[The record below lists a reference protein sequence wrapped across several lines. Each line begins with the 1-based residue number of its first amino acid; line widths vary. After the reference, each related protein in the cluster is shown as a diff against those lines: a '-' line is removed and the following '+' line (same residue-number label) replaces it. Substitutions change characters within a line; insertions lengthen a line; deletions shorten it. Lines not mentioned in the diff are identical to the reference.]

1 MRGGAELFQRTES
14 GRAGIVRLAQARC
27 IEHALDLYL
36 LVLVVCTW
44 KAECAA
50 YPASDFLL
58 RGVIMSNAVRPTLAL
73 IHTSPTLTPAFA
85 ALCKQHLPEANF
97 FHMVDES
104 LIQETIRAGRL
115 QKSTMRRVV
124 DQVGSGFGAG
134 ADAVLVTCSSI
145 GPAVTLAQQLFDRPV
160 LRIDEAMAEKAVRHA
175 RKIGVLAT
183 LRTTMDPTTAL
194 LRQKAADAG
203 RDVELVECLCED
215 AFPAV
220 LAGDTETHDRL
231 LRKALLEDL
240 RGVDLIVLAQASMA
254 RVVATLE
261 PGALQAPVL
270 SSPELAVMQARKVL
284 LGAQSAART
293 GA

>member
-1 MRGGAELFQRTES
+1 
-14 GRAGIVRLAQARC
+14 
-27 IEHALDLYL
+27 
-36 LVLVVCTW
+36 
-44 KAECAA
+44 
-50 YPASDFLL
+50 
-58 RGVIMSNAVRPTLAL
+58 MSNAVRPTLAL
-73 IHTSPTLTPAFA
+73 LHTSPTLTQAFA
-85 ALCKQHLPEANF
+85 ALCKQHLPEASF

-115 QKSTMRRVV
+115 QKTTMRRVV
-124 DQVGSGFGAG
+124 DLVASAMTAG

-145 GPAVTLAQQLFDRPV
+145 GPAVTLAQQLFGRPV
-160 LRIDEAMAEKAVRHA
+160 LRIDEAMAEKAVRQA

-203 RDVELVECLCED
+203 RAVELVECLSED

-220 LAGDTETHDRL
+220 MAGDTETHDRL

-261 PGALQAPVL
+261 PGALKVPVL
-270 SSPELAVMQARKVL
+270 SSPELAVQRAREVL
-284 LGAQSAART
+284 LGARDAART
-293 GA
+293 SA